1 MEWYDDRNKF
11 IRHEREP
18 TKEAEK
24 YKTPRDIYN
33 YLDERIWKNEEAKR
47 AAALIMWKCLHG
59 IRTNSLFVG
68 PTGSGKTATW
78 LALQEL
84 FCDRIFIMDASN
96 LTQDGWKGSNKW
108 SDVLRPV
115 VGLMKNT
122 IIVLDEAD
130 KMIAPKFAAGG
141 ENVSFSI
148 MSEGLKILEGISTIQ
163 LKDGKDMTFCVDTR
177 KISFVLCGAFS
188 TLADDIAEKGNKGAS
203 IGFGAS
209 QNKPQPYYKPL
220 TMQDVIDYGMTPEF
234 AGRLDGQ
241 IVNTTP
247 LDVEDFTRLLTES
260 RHSPLQKIEDIYGI
274 KLCLSE
280 EKKLEIAQNAYDSG
294 LGVREITNQLTRMV
308 DDVLFDE
315 PDTNYIEIY

>member
-18 TKEAEK
+18 TREAEK

-33 YLDERIWKNEEAKR
+33 YLDERIWKNTDVKR
-47 AAALIMWKCLHG
+47 ASALILWKCLHG
-59 IRTNSLFVG
+59 IRQNCLIAG
-68 PTGSGKTATW
+68 PTSSGKTATW

-84 FCDRIFIMDASN
+84 FGDRIFIMDSSSI
-96 LTQDGWKGSNKW
+96 TQDGWKGSTKW
-108 SDVLRPV
+108 SDILRPV
-115 VGLMKNT
+115 VGLMKHT

-130 KMIAPKFAAGG
+130 KMIAPKFSSG

-148 MSEGLKILEGISTIQ
+148 MSEGLKILEGTSTIQ

-188 TLADDIAEKGNKGAS
+188 TLADDIAEKDKGTS
-203 IGFGAS
+203 IGFGSS
-209 QNKPQPYYKPL
+209 QDKLQPYYKPL

-234 AGRLDGQ
+234 AGRLGT

-247 LDVEDFTRLLTES
+247 LDVDDYAKLLAES
-260 RHSPLQKIEDIYGI
+260 RHSPIQRLEDIYGI

-280 EKKLEIAQNAYDSG
+280 EKKLELAQNAYDSG

-308 DDVLFDE
+308 DDVLFEDCE
-315 PDTNYIEIY
+315 TNYIEIY

>member
-1 MEWYDDRNKF
+1 MEWYDDRVHNVV
-11 IRHEREP
+11 IHAREP
-18 TKEAEK
+18 TRDAAN
-24 YKTPRDIYN
+24 YQTPRDIYN

-59 IRTNSLFVG
+59 IRQNCLFVG
-68 PTGSGKTATW
+68 QTSSGKTATW

-84 FCDRIFIMDASN
+84 FPDRVYIMDASN

-108 SDVLRPV
+108 SDILRPV
-115 VGLMKNT
+115 VGLMKHT

-148 MSEGLKILEGISTIQ
+148 MSEGLKILEGTSTIQ

-188 TLADDIAEKGNKGAS
+188 TLADDIAEKGKGAS

-209 QNKPQPYYKPL
+209 QDKPQPYYKPL
-220 TMQDVIDYGMTPEF
+220 TMQDVIDYGMSSEF
-234 AGRLDGQ
+234 AGRLGT

-247 LDVEDFTRLLTES
+247 LDVDDYARMLTES
-260 RHSPLQKIEDIYGI
+260 RHSPINALEDVYGI
-274 KLCLSE
+274 KLHLSQQ
-280 EKKLEIAQNAYDSG
+280 KKLEIAQNAFESG
-294 LGVREITNQLTRMV
+294 LGVREITNQLTRIV
-308 DDVLFDE
+308 DDTLFDE
-315 PDTNYIEIY
+315 PDTNYIEIF